1 MVKREKRS
9 LQGCPCCTV
18 KTQAPHGATRQAIGR
33 EGKKM
38 LTVYDLTRE
47 QINQLKEA
55 YLDQHLQE
63 TCDECAS
70 YGEIANAGEIVDDWL
85 IYDAYADTLFSP
97 DDFW

>member
-1 MVKREKRS
+1 
-9 LQGCPCCTV
+9 
-18 KTQAPHGATRQAIGR
+18 
-33 EGKKM
+33 M

-70 YGEIANAGEIVDDWL
+70 YGELENAAEIVDDLL

-97 DDFW
+97 NDFW

>member
-1 MVKREKRS
+1 MICYIILTRNK
-9 LQGCPCCTV
+9 Q
-18 KTQAPHGATRQAIGR
+18 RQATGR

-38 LTVYDLTRE
+38 LTVHDLTRE
-47 QINQLKEA
+47 QINQLKGI

-70 YGEIANAGEIVDDWL
+70 YGEIANAEKIVDDCL